1 MIDLNRHLALLPLIS
16 PPYILNFGCQ
26 PYSIIYGGFF
36 HRLSFSLLIRLA
48 YGFYRKPKADFM
60 CVYKICFI
68 FIIQALLIQIMHY
81 VHSLRFL
88 LLQEIIHRLVIVK
101 TFSTINKVT
110 ILIIIGCI
118 IWVCHDHC
126 IILCCFC
133 SHIIITDYYL
143 PMSTPLNLVDH
154 DRISLEFLL

>member
-1 MIDLNRHLALLPLIS
+1 
-16 PPYILNFGCQ
+16 
-26 PYSIIYGGFF
+26 
-36 HRLSFSLLIRLA
+36 
-48 YGFYRKPKADFM
+48 M

-88 LLQEIIHRLVIVK
+88 LPQEIIHRLVIVK

-154 DRISLEFLL
+154 DRISLEFLLLSITEGKLYVNLLLHDHNWIQRRIRQHS